1 MGFLLM
7 AYPLAVYVSLCLLP
21 RGRAAVGVGL
31 AAAALGLVWVV
42 NDPAT
47 DRGNAIG
54 FLVVLGAAPVALAA
68 LAQALRGVIGP
79 DSPRW
84 MWPALAGG
92 LALTAVFLFFLLV

>member
-7 AYPLAVYVSLCLLP
+7 AYPLAVYASLCLLP
-21 RGRAAVGVGL
+21 RGRAVLGVGL
-31 AAAALGLVWVV
+31 AALALGLVWVV
-42 NDPAT
+42 VDPET
-47 DRGNAIG
+47 DKGNAVR
-54 FLVVLGAAPVALAA
+54 FLVLLGAAPVGLAA

>member
-21 RGRAAVGVGL
+21 RGRAALGVGL

-47 DRGNAIG
+47 ERGNAIG
-54 FLVVLGAAPVALAA
+54 FLVVLGAAPVALAG

-92 LALTAVFLFFLLV
+92 VALTAVFLFFLLV